1 MSDAQPMKEPPSS
14 ILKQCHQNLKG
25 KDPSEEELEEMA
37 KKVLLPVC
45 EVKLWLDHLD
55 TVDTNRKRGA
65 AKAASAETRRR
76 KLRSQ
81 SDQQPAESLTSA
93 SYYCGICGALF
104 GDSEECEYWIGCE

>member
-1 MSDAQPMKEPPSS
+1 
-14 ILKQCHQNLKG
+14 
-25 KDPSEEELEEMA
+25 MA

-65 AKAASAETRRR
+65 AKAAETRRR

-81 SDQQPAESLTSA
+81 LDQQPAESSTSA
-93 SYYCGICGALF
+93 SYYCGICGLLF
-104 GDSEECEYWIGCE
+104 GDSEECEYWIGCEQCDTWFHGECVNITPETEPDKFYCDICV